1 MDCLDSRSRRTS
13 CRVGFSDLEIVD
25 QLDHKNRVDVDV
37 WNDTHNN
44 SCCCLCSQ
52 HNHSMVIS
60 EPRTERMSSRY
71 RILTGRT
78 TQIRKIG
85 EALKLTDKNEL
96 REEIRLRHELQRQMV
111 GSLYPTIIDEECS
124 RLAERI
130 AQVAHENKI

>member
-1 MDCLDSRSRRTS
+1 
-13 CRVGFSDLEIVD
+13 
-25 QLDHKNRVDVDV
+25 
-37 WNDTHNN
+37 
-44 SCCCLCSQ
+44 
-52 HNHSMVIS
+52 
-60 EPRTERMSSRY
+60 MSSRY